1 MKKSIFAVMA
11 FVVAAMLVGCSKD
24 KENSEVAMTV
34 SEITDSTAVIN
45 CEYSPA
51 KSVSYKL
58 QIGEAVSEEYRE
70 SMEFTISNLYAGTKY
85 EVVVTSYDAEH
96 NVVGTTT
103 VNFRTTGEPNNT
115 TVIVPFLSPQGSS
128 TEPNDSTDADN

>member
-11 FVVAAMLVGCSKD
+11 FVVAAMLVGCNKD
-24 KENSEVAMTV
+24 KENNEVAMTV

-45 CEYSPA
+45 CEYTPA

-70 SMEFTISNLYAGTKY
+70 SMEFTAAGLNGGTKY
-85 EVVVTSYDAEH
+85 DVVA
-96 NVVGTTT
+96 TT
-103 VNFRTTGEPNNT
+103 
-115 TVIVPFLSPQGSS
+115 
-128 TEPNDSTDADN
+128 